1 MTLLALLKII
11 HVLAAIVAVG
21 SNLTFAFWINRAGR
35 DRGQLVFAI
44 QGIRRLD
51 RILANPGYVVLLLTG
66 IGMVLTGSF
75 RFEQGWLATALVLY
89 VVAVVIGIALFAPAI
104 RRHLAEAQRDPT
116 SPAYEEAARR
126 TRLLGLVTSLL
137 VVVIVILMVSKPF

>member
-1 MTLLALLKII
+1 MTLLALLKVI
-11 HVLAAIVAVG
+11 HVLAAIMAVG

-35 DRGQLVFAI
+35 DGPRLVFAI
-44 QGIRRLD
+44 EGIRRLD
-51 RILANPGYVVLLLTG
+51 RTVANPGYVVLLLTG

-75 RFEQGWLATALVLY
+75 RFEQGWLATALLLY
-89 VVAVVIGIALFAPAI
+89 AVAVVIGIVLFRPAI

-137 VVVIVILMVSKPF
+137 VVVIVILMVAKPF